1 MNFCEKIENICKKYK
16 KVALFVDMDGT
27 ITEYKV
33 YQSGFITNDTKEL
46 FLNAEPVN
54 IIIDNLKAVNN
65 IENLDIYILS
75 LSKSKIINEEKKV
88 WLKKYVPF
96 IEEKNYIILVK
107 ENGDYNQE
115 NRTIVKAQKMKN
127 KLNEYD
133 YVMLLDDEHK
143 ILRETQKELQ
153 DKGEVFHVSSAI
165 I

>member
-1 MNFCEKIENICKKYK
+1 MNFCEKIENICKRYK

-54 IIIDNLKAVNN
+54 IIIDNLKADN

-127 KLNEYD
+127 KLDEYD

>member
-1 MNFCEKIENICKKYK
+1 MKFCRKIANICKRYK

-54 IIIDNLKAVNN
+54 VIIDNLKEVNN

-75 LSKSKIINEEKKV
+75 LSRSKIINEEKRM

-115 NRTIVKAQKMKN
+115 NRMIVKAQKMKD
-127 KLNEYD
+127 KLKEYD

>member
-1 MNFCEKIENICKKYK
+1 MNFCEKIENICKRYK

-115 NRTIVKAQKMKN
+115 NRTMVKAQKMKN
-127 KLNEYD
+127 KLDEYD

>member
-1 MNFCEKIENICKKYK
+1 MNFCEKIENICKRYK

-127 KLNEYD
+127 KLDEYD

-143 ILRETQKELQ
+143 ILRETQKEL
-153 DKGEVFHVSSAI
+153 H
-165 I
+165 

>member
-1 MNFCEKIENICKKYK
+1 MKFCEKIANICKRYK

-54 IIIDNLKAVNN
+54 VIIDNLKEVNN

-75 LSKSKIINEEKKV
+75 LSRSKIINEEKRM

-115 NRTIVKAQKMKN
+115 NRMIVKAQKMKD
-127 KLNEYD
+127 KLKEYD

>member
-1 MNFCEKIENICKKYK
+1 MNFCEKIENICKRYK

-107 ENGDYNQE
+107 EKGDYNQE

-127 KLNEYD
+127 KLDEYD

>member
-1 MNFCEKIENICKKYK
+1 MNFCEKLENICKRYK

-127 KLNEYD
+127 KLDEYD

>member
-1 MNFCEKIENICKKYK
+1 MNFCEKIENICKRYK

-75 LSKSKIINEEKKV
+75 KSKIINEEKKV

-127 KLNEYD
+127 KLDEYD

>member
-1 MNFCEKIENICKKYK
+1 MNFCEKIENICKRYK

-127 KLNEYD
+127 KLDEYD

-143 ILRETQKELQ
+143 ILKETQKELQ

>member
-127 KLNEYD
+127 KLDEYD

>member
-1 MNFCEKIENICKKYK
+1 MNFCEKIENICKRYK

-127 KLNEYD
+127 KLDEYD

-153 DKGEVFHVSSAI
+153 DKGEVFHISSAI

>member
-1 MNFCEKIENICKKYK
+1 MNFCEKIENICKRYK

-115 NRTIVKAQKMKN
+115 NRTIVKATK
-127 KLNEYD
+127 
-133 YVMLLDDEHK
+133 DEK
-143 ILRETQKELQ
+143 
-153 DKGEVFHVSSAI
+153 
-165 I
+165 

>member
-1 MNFCEKIENICKKYK
+1 MNFCEKIENICKRYK
-16 KVALFVDMDGT
+16 KVALFVD
-27 ITEYKV
+27 
-33 YQSGFITNDTKEL
+33 TNDTKEL

-127 KLNEYD
+127 KLDEYD

-153 DKGEVFHVSSAI
+153 DKGEKNVF
-165 I
+165 

>member
-1 MNFCEKIENICKKYK
+1 MNFCEKIENICKRYK

-65 IENLDIYILS
+65 IENLDIYNLS

-127 KLNEYD
+127 KLDEYD

>member
-1 MNFCEKIENICKKYK
+1 
-16 KVALFVDMDGT
+16 MDGT

-65 IENLDIYILS
+65 IENLDIYNLDFNKFID
-75 LSKSKIINEEKKV
+75 IMC
-88 WLKKYVPF
+88 LKKYVPF

-127 KLNEYD
+127 KLDEYD

>member
-1 MNFCEKIENICKKYK
+1 MNFCEKIENICKRYK

-115 NRTIVKAQKMKN
+115 NRTLVKAQKMKN
-127 KLNEYD
+127 KLDEYD

>member
-1 MNFCEKIENICKKYK
+1 MNFCEKIENICKRYK

-127 KLNEYD
+127 KLDEYD

>member
-1 MNFCEKIENICKKYK
+1 MNFCEKIENICKRYK

-27 ITEYKV
+27 ITEYRV

-127 KLNEYD
+127 KLDEYD

>member
-1 MNFCEKIENICKKYK
+1 MNFCEKIENICKRYK

-54 IIIDNLKAVNN
+54 IIIDNLKAINN

-127 KLNEYD
+127 KLDEYD

>member
-1 MNFCEKIENICKKYK
+1 M
-16 KVALFVDMDGT
+16 ALFVDMDGT

-127 KLNEYD
+127 KLDEYD

>member
-1 MNFCEKIENICKKYK
+1 M
-16 KVALFVDMDGT
+16 
-27 ITEYKV
+27 
-33 YQSGFITNDTKEL
+33 
-46 FLNAEPVN
+46 
-54 IIIDNLKAVNN
+54 
-65 IENLDIYILS
+65 
-75 LSKSKIINEEKKV
+75 

-127 KLNEYD
+127 KLDEYD